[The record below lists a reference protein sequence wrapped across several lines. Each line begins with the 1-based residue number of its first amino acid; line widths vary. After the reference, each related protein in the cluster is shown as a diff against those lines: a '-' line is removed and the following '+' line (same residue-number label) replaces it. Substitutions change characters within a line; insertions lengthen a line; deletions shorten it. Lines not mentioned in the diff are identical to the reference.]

1 VQKAAVASYYNV
13 ADEGALEFIGPT
25 GSTNML
31 LTSAGRLGIGTTSP
45 GSALEI
51 NAAAATS
58 PFIAKI
64 NTAEAARIDS
74 SGRLLVG
81 TSTSRNA
88 GDASPSLFQIE
99 DTNFASL
106 SIISNRNDVGCGA
119 IKLGKS
125 RGTSNGSNTLVTN
138 GDFLGALIFAGANG
152 TNLQTPGAYI
162 QAAVDG
168 TASSTSMPGRL
179 TFSTTADGASSPT
192 ERMRI
197 GNNGNIGIGAANAGN
212 ARFYVVGVDATA
224 SNFACLV
231 KNSAST
237 DLFYILNDGTFS
249 TGAAA
254 SSPYNNTTAT
264 AANTVVTSLGVLQRS
279 TSSIKY
285 KTNVETLQDFYA
297 DAVLDIRPVWYQSTC
312 KADNPEW
319 GHWGFIAEEVAQVDP
334 RLCFFKEEEDGT
346 LEPESVQ
353 YDRFVPHLLNLI
365 KRQQKAIQT
374 LEAKVA
380 ALEGA

>member
-1 VQKAAVASYYNV
+1 VLFRSGNTSTPAAKAVFNTANSTDAGILISNW
-13 ADEGALEFIGPT
+13 IG
-25 GSTNML
+25 S
-31 LTSAGRLGIGTTSP
+31 GTTNGPRLAFDNSTV
-45 GSALEI
+45 GTWNI
-51 NAAAATS
+51 GCGN
-58 PFIAKI
+58 
-64 NTAEAARIDS
+64 NTNTFVIRDTGASSDRLTIDS
-74 SGRLLVG
+74 SGSLLVG
-81 TSTSRNA
+81 TSSSSSEAKLLVQGGSTGSGAALHLQRNVTTASAGSTIGYLRFANSADNA
-88 GDASPSLFQIE
+88 GATIVAEGDGTWTA
-99 DTNFASL
+99 
-106 SIISNRNDVGCGA
+106 
-119 IKLGKS
+119 
-125 RGTSNGSNTLVTN
+125 GTSHPTRLV
-138 GDFLGALIFAGANG
+138 
-152 TNLQTPGAYI
+152 
-162 QAAVDG
+162 
-168 TASSTSMPGRL
+168 
-179 TFSTTADGASSPT
+179 FSTTADGASSPT